1 MDKEEILKRSRAE
14 KEDEGEIYAANKGRR
29 AGVAAF
35 CMVFI
40 IIVVFN
46 IITGQSN
53 YMPFAMFWAYAAA
66 EGWGKY
72 RVAGTKAYLWVT
84 VFGGAGAVCWLA
96 AYVLS
101 VLKNVL

>member
-1 MDKEEILKRSRAE
+1 MDREEILKRSRAE
-14 KEDEGEIYAANKGRR
+14 KEDEGETYAANKGRR
-29 AGVAAF
+29 TGVAAF

-40 IIVVFN
+40 IIIVFN

-53 YMPFAMFWAYAAA
+53 YMPFAMFWAYIAA

-72 RVAGTKAYLWVT
+72 RASGTRACQWTAIL
-84 VFGGAGAVCWLA
+84 GGVGAVCWLA

-101 VLKNVL
+101 VLKTVL